1 MLSVEGSHCL
11 TSEVLG
17 TTQSGSV
24 GGFHFAISMWQ
35 LRSKLFHEVLQKVK
49 TRFEVRAIP

>member
-11 TSEVLG
+11 TFEVLG
-17 TTQSGSV
+17 ITQSGSV
-24 GGFHFAISMWQ
+24 DGFHFAISMWQ
-35 LRSKLFHEVLQKVK
+35 LQNKLFPEVLQKVK